1 MRPLNQNIQNQNY
14 KKDYYEEFLN
24 RLKKINNDLDEVKE
38 TLPKKINFSTRLRI
52 PMLENKLTLFE
63 NGSTVWL

>member
-38 TLPKKINFSTRLRI
+38 TLPKK
-52 PMLENKLTLFE
+52 NKFF
-63 NGSTVWL
+63 NKAQNSNAGK